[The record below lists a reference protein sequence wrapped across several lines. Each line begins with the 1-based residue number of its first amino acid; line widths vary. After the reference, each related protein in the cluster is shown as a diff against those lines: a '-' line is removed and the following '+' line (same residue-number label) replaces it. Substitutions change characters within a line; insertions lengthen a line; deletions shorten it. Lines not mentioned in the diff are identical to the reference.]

1 MIVNWSFS
9 IATLNYLR
17 VRMHHVPYIYLY
29 LSQFGWIM
37 PGKMFPLE
45 FGRTVHKN
53 QLFWCQKGLIT
64 SCFDSTDSTKI
75 PCPPICLAFHFY
87 QRVPPFSQLKQ
98 DSLLSNP
105 VSATLE
111 CSTHVARLHPPGV
124 RMVDWLTTPHF
135 CRSIFP
141 FGPHPWSWAVSDL
154 AWLGQACTSRT
165 SRPEMLLR
173 YAHCWGRW
181 QGMKPTDIWG
191 DIVGISWGL
200 HILQNN

>member
-105 VSATLE
+105 SLRDSWMFNTCCQVTPPR
-111 CSTHVARLHPPGV
+111 CSNGWLVDHPPFLPV
-124 RMVDWLTTPHF
+124 N
-135 CRSIFP
+135 FP
-141 FGPHPWSWAVSDL
+141 FRSSSLKLSGFRSCLTWSSVHIKDV
-154 AWLGQACTSRT
+154 QARDATSVC
-165 SRPEMLLR
+165 PLLR
-173 YAHCWGRW
+173 
-181 QGMKPTDIWG
+181 
-191 DIVGISWGL
+191 
-200 HILQNN
+200 